1 MLSSLPAETA
11 FPQHKRRSSKGMKV
25 LGTPNREPPSSCL
38 SSLTSNPSAFFGP
51 AWSPSSSPASTVR
64 SPLPLDAD
72 QPGSPDSSRVES
84 VRKGEA
90 FSSATGKATRSY
102 VHEEE
107 GRATTPQKHRTH
119 GGAVHDRRKLSF
131 GGLSRGL
138 LRLLGQRTL
147 SDDSSKI
154 GPKTGKQDKPKA
166 NVVFLGDR
174 SEEDR
179 ESDEA
184 PSTDSVTDERRQP
197 PFGGGDEAEVALPGD
212 RSEECKES
220 REAPSTDS
228 ISDEECKLPSGGG
241 NAPPGG
247 WSEEDEEFSEAPST
261 DSVTG
266 DERFQ
271 LPSRGGDE
279 GPHQVRSPLVVGPSK
294 RVAAE
299 EADVENCR
307 SATIDPRAVEIA
319 ASSTAEQAKVAVMP
333 DTLARE
339 AAEQGLVLPCGPS
352 DEEKV

>member
-1 MLSSLPAETA
+1 
-11 FPQHKRRSSKGMKV
+11 MKV
-25 LGTPNREPPSSCL
+25 LGPPNLEPPSSCL
-38 SSLTSNPSAFFGP
+38 SSLTSNPTAFFGP

-72 QPGSPDSSRVES
+72 QPGRPGSLRAES
-84 VRKGEA
+84 LRKGKA

-119 GGAVHDRRKLSF
+119 GGPVNDRRKSSF
-131 GGLSRGL
+131 GGLSKGL

-154 GPKTGKQDKPKA
+154 GPKTGKQDSPKA
-166 NVVFLGDR
+166 KVVLPGDR

-179 ESDEA
+179 ESDA
-184 PSTDSVTDERRQP
+184 STDSVTDERRQP

-212 RSEECKES
+212 RSEEYRES
-220 REAPSTDS
+220 REDPSMDS
-228 ISDEECKLPSGGG
+228 ITDEECQLPSGGG
-241 NAPPGG
+241 DTLPGD
-247 WSEEDEEFSEAPST
+247 WSEEDEESSEAPST
-261 DSVTG
+261 DSVTD
-266 DERFQ
+266 DERCQ
-271 LPSRGGDE
+271 LSSRGGDE
-279 GPHQVRSPLVVGPSK
+279 APHEVRSPLVVVPSK

-299 EADVENCR
+299 EAGVENCR

-319 ASSTAEQAKVAVMP
+319 APSTAELAKAAVMP

-352 DEEKV
+352 DEEKVRGCSSASACTEELGSLEIVLGKF